1 MHRESLPTN
10 KMSVELNSALSKV
23 VKIVNYVKANALNS
37 RLFTA
42 LCDDMGSDHKQLL
55 LHAEVRWLSRGKVL
69 SRVFE
74 LRNELTEFLHEK
86 KTNWTQLFQ
95 NVNWLAKLAYLAD
108 IFTIFNEL
116 DTSMQ
121 GRMATCFTLADKIDG
136 QKRKLEAWKSR
147 VSRDCYMFHQLAAVV
162 ADAGEDLNVSVLQND
177 IGEHLTNLAE
187 CFQHYF
193 AEEED
198 TRKGNAWI

>member
-1 MHRESLPTN
+1 M
-10 KMSVELNSALSKV
+10 K
-23 VKIVNYVKANALNS
+23 
-37 RLFTA
+37 
-42 LCDDMGSDHKQLL
+42 SDHKQLL

-69 SRVFE
+69 SGVFE

-116 DTSMQ
+116 KTSMQ

-147 VSRDCYMFHQLAAVV
+147 VSRDCYDVFHQLAAVV
-162 ADAGEDLNVSVLQND
+162 ANADQDLNVSLFEMTSEN
-177 IGEHLTNLAE
+177 T
-187 CFQHYF
+187 
-193 AEEED
+193 
-198 TRKGNAWI
+198 